1 MPIALSEIRAKF
13 PMYDNVSDEQ
23 LVIGL
28 HRKFYSDIPFKDFNA
43 AIVYDNKADATEGMS
58 SLDKFRAGL
67 GKSIVDTG
75 RGLGQLVGAVDR
87 QDVADSRRIDSDL
100 MKTTEGKVGNF
111 TGQVA
116 TTVPLAFVPGANT
129 LKGAALI
136 GSLQGLAA
144 PSASTGETAQNMG
157 LGGVAGPAGL
167 LLGRGAAA
175 AYQAGTGAIRPFFKK
190 GQEQVAAEILR
201 SAATNADDAARNASA
216 ARELVPGS
224 KPTLGQVANDPGLA
238 QLERTLYN
246 NPEAQ
251 GPLAR
256 AYANQQAAR
265 QKSIADVAGTPD
277 YREAIKRG
285 RQVFANEDYA
295 NAMAQGIDLEMAKA
309 MKPQIDS
316 LMKRPSIQSA
326 KMIAKSLAAEKDIK
340 LDNFGSIEG
349 MDWLK
354 KALDNQI
361 SAAKKPGS
369 AIGNEQLRT
378 LVQTKDDL
386 MNVLEQIAPAYKTA
400 NDNFA
405 KMSRQVNSMDAA
417 AELQKRLYKNA
428 QWGSG
433 KEMGS
438 TYMTELEKALESVKK
453 STGMDVPL
461 DKVMNPKDVAALEAI
476 AKDLA
481 RKEAGQNLG
490 SAKGSPTM
498 QNMMGQNLLE
508 RIVGPLGMPKSFA
521 QNALANT
528 VARPFGYLTKIPE
541 ARITA
546 VLSEAMADPQKA
558 AALLKLVQEQSR
570 MGLLANSAEKYLPVA
585 GLLAAESGR

>member
-58 SLDKFRAGL
+58 TLDKFRAGL

-87 QDVADSRRIDSDL
+87 NEVADSRRIDSDL
-100 MKTTEGKVGNF
+100 MKTTAGKVGNF

-136 GSLQGLAA
+136 GALQGLAA
-144 PSASTGETAQNMG
+144 PSTSTGETAQNMTI
-157 LGGVAGPAGL
+157 GGTAGPAGL
-167 LLGRGAAA
+167 LAGRGLATG
-175 AYQAGTGAIRPFFKK
+175 YQALTGAIRPFFKK
-190 GQEQVAAEILR
+190 GQEGIAAEVLR
-201 SAATNADDAARNASA
+201 SASTNADDAARNLTN

-224 KPTLGQVANDPGLA
+224 SPTVGQVANDPGLA

-246 NPEAQ
+246 NPETQ
-251 GPLAR
+251 GPLSR
-256 AYANQQAAR
+256 AYTAQQAAR

-277 YREAIKRG
+277 YRDAIKQG
-285 RQVFANEDYA
+285 RQVFANEDYSQ
-295 NAMAQGIDLEMAKA
+295 AMAQGIDLDMAKA
-309 MKPQIDS
+309 LKPQIDS
-316 LMKRPSIQSA
+316 LMKRPSIKKAQA
-326 KMIAKSLAAEKDIK
+326 IARSLAAEKDIK
-340 LDNFGSIEG
+340 LNNFGSLEG

-369 AIGNEQLRT
+369 SIGDAEFDL
-378 LVQTKDDL
+378 LVQTKNDL
-386 MNVLEQIAPAYKTA
+386 MSVLEQIAPAYKTA

-405 KMSRQVNSMDAA
+405 KMSRNINSMDAA
-417 AELQKRLYKNA
+417 ADLQKRLYKNA

-438 TYMTELEKALESVKK
+438 TYMTELEKALDSVKK
-453 STGMDVPL
+453 STGMDMPL
-461 DKVMNPKDVAALEAI
+461 KKVMNPKDVAALEAI
-476 AKDLA
+476 AMDLA
-481 RKEAGQNLG
+481 RKETGQNLG
-490 SAKGSPTM
+490 RATGSPTM
-498 QNMMGQNLLE
+498 QNMLGQNLLE
-508 RIVGPLGMPKSFA
+508 RIAGPLGLPKTFA

-528 VARPFGYLTKIPE
+528 VARPFGYLTKTAEP
-541 ARITA
+541 RIAA
-546 VLSEAMADPQKA
+546 VLAEAMTDPQKA

-570 MGLLANSAEKYLPVA
+570 MGLLANNAEKYLPVA